1 LCLFASL
8 DYLRCRTPNAVTVN
22 TFTANVFR
30 TGIFDKALMKRIVAV
45 LGCALWLAACPA
57 VAQQQDHPE
66 APSASKEQSGQLPDN
81 PQPQQQ
87 PTFPKPSEPT
97 RPPESEPDS
106 AQPAP
111 TSPAQTNPA
120 TPVRRSEGD
129 DSRDQMFKIAVT
141 VNQVFIPV
149 TVKDTDGHLVEGLL
163 RKDFSVVEN
172 GVQQNINFFTSDPFP
187 LSAAVVLDTK
197 MSDAEM
203 KKVSETMGA
212 LSGAFSAFDEVAF
225 YTYGNSV
232 RRELDYSAMSDRFS
246 AALRRIKP
254 KGETPGA
261 PVMSGP
267 MGPQGPMIN
276 GIPVDPSQR
285 HVYTPPRESYVLN
298 DAILAAAHD
307 LAKRERTRRK
317 IIFVLSDGKESDS
330 RAAFD
335 EVRKVLLSNEITVYG
350 VGLDEGALPV
360 YRTAAKIHVPYTTY
374 GNILGRYA
382 RDTGGDVFAEIDRS
396 AIEAAYQRVT
406 NTARNQYTIG
416 YKAKAPASGTY
427 RSIEVKVHR
436 GGLVVQAKPGYFP
449 LPPGS

>member
-1 LCLFASL
+1 
-8 DYLRCRTPNAVTVN
+8 
-22 TFTANVFR
+22 
-30 TGIFDKALMKRIVAV
+30 MKRIVAV

-66 APSASKEQSGQLPDN
+66 APSTTQQQTGHLPDN

-87 PTFPKPSEPT
+87 PTFPRPSSEPA
-97 RPPESEPDS
+97 RPQQAEPESNQT
-106 AQPAP
+106 APAP
-111 TSPAQTNPA
+111 PPQGNPA
-120 TPVRRSEGD
+120 TVRRSEGD
-129 DSRDQMFKIAVT
+129 DSRDEMFKIAVT

-163 RKDFSVVEN
+163 RKDFTVVEN
-172 GVQQNINFFTSDPFP
+172 GVPQNINFFTSDPFP

-212 LSGAFSAFDEVAF
+212 LTGAFSAFDEVAF

-232 RRELDYSAMSDRFS
+232 RRELDYSAMSDRFAS
-246 AALRRIKP
+246 ALRRIKP
-254 KGETPGA
+254 KGENAGA

-267 MGPQGPMIN
+267 MGPQGPTVN

-298 DAILAAAHD
+298 DAILAAARD
-307 LAKRERTRRK
+307 LGKRDRTRRK
-317 IIFVLSDGKESDS
+317 IIFVLSDGKESGS

-350 VGLDEGALPV
+350 VGLDEGALPL
-360 YRTAAKIHVPYTTY
+360 YRSAAKVHVPYTSTY

-382 RDTGGDVFAEIDRS
+382 RDTGGDVFAEIDRG

-416 YKAKAPASGTY
+416 YKAKATASGTY
-427 RSIEVKVHR
+427 RSIEVKVHH
-436 GGLVVQAKPGYFP
+436 GGLTVQAKPGYFP